1 MNDEAIQYIS
11 PLISELLASEILNP
25 PKKWWHLRK
34 KLLKRIELVFMPV
47 YYFEL
52 VTESTKSGMQ
62 QVSVIVDGISGVF
75 SLYDRI
81 VLTNESPL
89 NIPAFQFD
97 INPQQAQQICL
108 NEYRR
113 VLLNYN
119 MRKHAFIELKE
130 ILIQNKLFFPF
141 WIGYFQVGKKYD
153 FEAIDAVNG
162 KSPGVKMRSAFLS
175 AFTQWKTQENV
186 K

>member
-1 MNDEAIQYIS
+1 MNDISIQYIS

-25 PKKWWHLRK
+25 PKKWWHLQK
-34 KLLKRIELVFMPV
+34 MLLKRIELVLMPF

-52 VTESTKSGMQ
+52 VTESPKSGLQ
-62 QVSVIVDGISGVF
+62 QVNVIVDGISGVF

-81 VLTNESPL
+81 ELTNESPL
-89 NIPAFQFD
+89 NIPVFQFE
-97 INPQQAQQICL
+97 INPQQAIQICL

-119 MRKHAFIELKE
+119 LRRRVFVAIKE
-130 ILIQNKLFFPF
+130 ILIQKKLFLPF

-153 FEAIDAVNG
+153 FQVIDAING
-162 KSPGVKMRSAFLS
+162 KSPSVRMRSAFLS
-175 AFTQWKTQENV
+175 AFSQRKT
-186 K
+186 